1 LSGTAARD
9 WRVFAQGAAID
20 NFAGTDTG
28 AAESGLV
35 DNKRGRVT
43 IREVAEA
50 AGVDRSTV
58 SRAFTRPQMIRPETT
73 EHVLAVAKRLGY
85 SPNRLARALST
96 GRAANLALVV
106 HDLTN
111 PFIPRLIMGVQRE
124 ADRSGYCIFIG
135 NADENPRDEERL
147 MSRFTGQ
154 VEGTILVS
162 SRLDP
167 ETVRGFARSGPVI
180 LVNRDLE
187 GLPRVLLDY
196 SGGIGEAVRHLTGL
210 GHRRIAYIGGPESSW
225 SNAVRL
231 EALQKAVAAEGSE
244 LVQLPAGKAS
254 FPAGLAMTERIL
266 ASGTTAAVA
275 FDDILAQGILA
286 GLREQGVEVPSQ
298 YSLIGCDDV
307 LGTMTHPA
315 LTSITTRAEDA
326 GSEAVKLMI
335 ERIAAP
341 DTAPQRRLLTTN
353 LVLRD
358 TTAPLQGAAPG

>member
-1 LSGTAARD
+1 M
-9 WRVFAQGAAID
+9 
-20 NFAGTDTG
+20 
-28 AAESGLV
+28 

-58 SRAFTRPQMIRPETT
+58 SRAFTRPKMIRPETT
-73 EHVLAVAKRLGY
+73 EHVLAVAKQLGY

-124 ADRSGYCIFIG
+124 ADRAGYCVFIG
-135 NADENPRDEERL
+135 NADENPQDEERL
-147 MSRFTGQ
+147 MSRFAGQ

-167 ETVRGFARSGPVI
+167 ATVQGFAGSGPVI

-187 GLPRVLLDY
+187 GLPRILVDY
-196 SGGIGEAVRHLTGL
+196 TRGIAQAVHHLTQL
-210 GHRRIAYIGGPESSW
+210 SHRRIAYVGGPESSW

-231 EALQKAVAAEGSE
+231 QAVRDAVAAEGAE
-244 LVQLPAGKAS
+244 LVLLPAGKAS
-254 FPAGLAMTERIL
+254 FPAGLKMTERVVS
-266 ASGTTAAVA
+266 SGTTAAIA

-286 GLREQGVEVPSQ
+286 GLHERGVEVPKQ
-298 YSLIGCDDV
+298 YSLIGCDDI
-307 LGTMTHPA
+307 LGEMTHPA
-315 LTSITTRAEDA
+315 LTSITTRAEDT
-326 GSEAVKLMI
+326 GSAAVRLMI
-335 ERIAAP
+335 QRIAAP
-341 DTAPQRRLLTTN
+341 DTAPERQLLTTD
-353 LVLRD
+353 LVLRR
-358 TTAPLQGAAPG
+358 TTAPAQSAALG

>member
-1 LSGTAARD
+1 M
-9 WRVFAQGAAID
+9 
-20 NFAGTDTG
+20 
-28 AAESGLV
+28 

-73 EHVLAVAKRLGY
+73 EHVLAVAKRMGY

-111 PFIPRLIMGVQRE
+111 PFIPRLIVGVQRE

-135 NADENPRDEERL
+135 NGDENPRGEERL
-147 MSRFTGQ
+147 MSRFAGQ

-167 ETVRGFARSGPVI
+167 GTVEGFGRSGPVI

-187 GLPRVLLDY
+187 GLPRVLVDY
-196 SGGIGEAVRHLTGL
+196 TRGVGQAVRHLTEL
-210 GHRRIAYIGGPESSW
+210 GHRRIAYVGGPESSW

-231 EALQKAVAAEGSE
+231 RAVQEAVAAAGGE
-244 LVQLPAGKAS
+244 LVLLPAGKAS
-254 FPAGLAMTERIL
+254 FPAGLAMAEPI
-266 ASGTTAAVA
+266 ANSGTTAAIA

-286 GLREQGVEVPSQ
+286 GLHARGVDVPTQ

-307 LGTMTHPA
+307 LGEMTHPA
-315 LTSITTRAEDA
+315 LTSITTRAEDT

-335 ERIAAP
+335 ERIADPDAAP
-341 DTAPQRRLLTTN
+341 ERRLLTTD
-353 LVLRD
+353 LVLRH
-358 TTAPLQGAAPG
+358 TTASAPGSLPG